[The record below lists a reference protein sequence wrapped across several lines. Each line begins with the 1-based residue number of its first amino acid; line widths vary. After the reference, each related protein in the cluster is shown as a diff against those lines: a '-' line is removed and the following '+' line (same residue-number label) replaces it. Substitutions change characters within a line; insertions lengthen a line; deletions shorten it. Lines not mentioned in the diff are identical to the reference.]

1 MCLWLCLCVCVCVCV
16 SVAVCVC
23 VVCMCVCVCVC
34 VCVSVCLC
42 VCVYLCVCVTH
53 VLVSCPSLPQYTK
66 PDLVSSSSGAPLE
79 LWKLTDYL
87 YTRLDTPGLFLTDG
101 KESEIDQIREL
112 LDRGAAG
119 EDARTCIPSSAYC
132 MLVCCPLL

>member
-1 MCLWLCLCVCVCVCV
+1 MSVAVSVCLCLCLCVCGCVCVCGV
-16 SVAVCVC
+16 Y
-23 VVCMCVCVCVC
+23 VCVCVC
-34 VCVSVCLC
+34 VCLC

-132 MLVCCPLL
+132 MLVCCPLLWL